1 MTAVFMVCGSA
12 TLGMIAFAL
21 AGLMLWVLC
30 IWLDADNFDA
40 SHLVTMMFV
49 LGVIGLIAGFA
60 FGMAYVEELRTAAL
74 VITEGGAVAA

>member
-1 MTAVFMVCGSA
+1 MMTVFMVCGSA
-12 TLGMIAFAL
+12 TLGAIAFAL

-60 FGMAYVEELRTAAL
+60 FGIQYAENVRMAAM
-74 VITEGGAVAA
+74 VITEGGAIAA